1 MSSRVNVISHYKSLI
16 SLQLKCGDTATHT
29 AAAVFFARGRYKLT
43 YQASPHILGGDSTV
57 TEDVEG
63 DDNEAQSSLSDPSR
77 KVVKLPPRFCSCPLM
92 VDVV

>member
-1 MSSRVNVISHYKSLI
+1 MPLVLLTKKHDFDY
-16 SLQLKCGDTATHT
+16 LQLKCGDTAAHT
-29 AAAVFFARGRYKLT
+29 AAAVFFAPGRYKIT
-43 YQASPHILGGDSTV
+43 YQASPHILGGDSSAV

-63 DDNEAQSSLSDPSR
+63 DEDGEAQSSLSDPSR